1 MKLEIENI
9 GKIEKGVVEIGGL
22 TIVAGENDTG
32 KSTIGKVLYS
42 LINGKDNLLNTFV
55 LEFKKNLISFGKNKA
70 KIKFDNFEIN
80 ILKRLDKYDPMIS
93 GKDDNKYIR
102 AMLIDSIELELLKLK
117 KEMTK
122 STEVHELVDVPVK
135 NRGGVSTF
143 FNRNE
148 PMLAKSTETKTEK
161 IDLNELISH
170 KIDLLNKV
178 KDGLLKYNKQSDIS
192 KIKNFELIEEMA
204 EIIGGH
210 WEFNETNNEF
220 YFVKKENSDNYFSS
234 INTASGIKNFLIID
248 GLIKGDYLNENTIL
262 IIDEPEA
269 HLHPEWQVKYAEV
282 IVKLLE
288 KNIPI
293 VIITHSG
300 DFLQGLMNLITKKQG
315 LINKTSIS
323 YVENMESGT
332 IIKSGG
338 YNIKE
343 NEELLSKIYDNLTA
357 PSWRII
363 NNG

>member
-80 ILKRLDKYDPMIS
+80 ILKRLDKYDPIIS

-102 AMLIDSIELELLKLK
+102 AILIDSIELELLKLK

-161 IDLNELISH
+161 IDLNEIISH
-170 KIDLLNKV
+170 KIDLLNK
-178 KDGLLKYNKQSDIS
+178 K
-192 KIKNFELIEEMA
+192 
-204 EIIGGH
+204 
-210 WEFNETNNEF
+210 W
-220 YFVKKENSDNYFSS
+220 
-234 INTASGIKNFLIID
+234 
-248 GLIKGDYLNENTIL
+248 
-262 IIDEPEA
+262 
-269 HLHPEWQVKYAEV
+269 
-282 IVKLLE
+282 
-288 KNIPI
+288 
-293 VIITHSG
+293 
-300 DFLQGLMNLITKKQG
+300 
-315 LINKTSIS
+315 
-323 YVENMESGT
+323 
-332 IIKSGG
+332 
-338 YNIKE
+338 YNIYVRRF
-343 NEELLSKIYDNLTA
+343 LYV
-357 PSWRII
+357 
-363 NNG
+363 